1 MNDLVGTITD
11 RLQSDQDRDSCV
23 ASRPPPA
30 PPARPPRILVVDE
43 DAGLRHLGCSY
54 LANAGYNVDTADDG
68 EAAWAA
74 LCSSSYDLL
83 LTGQVM
89 PRLRGLDLVARMR
102 AAGLTLPVII
112 HSGCPDV
119 GEASDYPNL
128 ALAAVLHKPSGL
140 REVRGAV
147 ARVLCAQPIND
158 WNPMRTAKEEA

>member
-1 MNDLVGTITD
+1 MNELVGTITD
-11 RLQSDQDRDSCV
+11 RLQSDQDSLDAILKLNSPPNIARIIMTHSPSDSCV

-43 DAGLRHLGCSY
+43 DAGLRHLGCACLS
-54 LANAGYNVDTADDG
+54 NDGYNVDTAADG

-102 AAGLTLPVII
+102 AALRTGNT
-112 HSGCPDV
+112 
-119 GEASDYPNL
+119 
-128 ALAAVLHKPSGL
+128 AA
-140 REVRGAV
+140 EV
-147 ARVLCAQPIND
+147 
-158 WNPMRTAKEEA
+158 